1 MCENNI
7 KFSVLGGDL
16 RQLAIAR
23 KLSSL
28 GFETAVWGLGVGT
41 DEIGDAVRC
50 DAWEDAVKKSKV
62 WVLPL
67 PASAD
72 GVYVNCPMCRAEESQ
87 RLRMSVLLDA
97 ADGQTMIM
105 GGRFTPLFKS
115 RADEKN
121 IKLIDYFNSEELQ
134 IKNAIPTA
142 EGAIAIAMNELPITL
157 HGSRVAVVGYGR
169 VGKTL
174 SDMLVSLGA
183 HVTVAARKSTDL
195 AWADARKCSRLQ
207 IQVKNGQSSLTE
219 LGKDYDVVFN
229 TVPCWIFDADV
240 LKHFDTNTLFI
251 DLASAP
257 GGVDT
262 KTASAL
268 GLKVIWA
275 LSLPGKC
282 SPFTAGNIICDSILE
297 TLRRLEVI
305 Q

>member
-1 MCENNI
+1 MRDKNI
-7 KFSVLGGDL
+7 KFAVLGGDL
-16 RQLAIAR
+16 RQLAVSRRLA
-23 KLSSL
+23 SL
-28 GFETAVWGLGVGT
+28 GFETAVWGLGAGL

-50 DAWEDAVKKSKV
+50 DVWEDAVKGSKV
-62 WVLPL
+62 WILPL

-72 GVYVNCPMCRAEESQ
+72 GVYVNCPMCGAEEQ
-87 RLRMSVLLDA
+87 KKLRMSALLDI
-97 ADGQTMIM
+97 ADEGTLIM

-121 IKLIDYFNSEELQ
+121 IKLIDYFNSEDLQ

-157 HGSRVAVVGYGR
+157 HSARVAVVGYGR
-169 VGKTL
+169 IGKTL
-174 SDMLVSLGA
+174 SDMLVALGA
-183 HVTVAARKSTDL
+183 DVTVAARKSTDL
-195 AWADARKCSRLQ
+195 AWADTRKCSQLR
-207 IQVKNGQSSLTE
+207 IQVKNGQSSLAE
-219 LGKDYDVVFN
+219 LGKNYDVIFN
-229 TVPCWIFDADV
+229 TVPCWVFDENV
-240 LKHFDTNTLFI
+240 LKNFNKNTLII

-282 SPFTAGNIICDSILE
+282 SPFTAGNIICESILE
-297 TLRRLEVI
+297 TLNRLEVI
-305 Q
+305 

>member
-1 MCENNI
+1 MHENNI
-7 KFSVLGGDL
+7 KFAVLGGDL
-16 RQLAIAR
+16 RQLAVSRRLA
-23 KLSSL
+23 SL
-28 GFETAVWGLGVGT
+28 GFETAVWGLGVVS

-50 DAWEDAVKKSKV
+50 DAWEDAVKNSKV
-62 WVLPL
+62 WILPL

-72 GVYVNCPMCRAEESQ
+72 GVYINCPMCSSEEQ
-87 RLRMSVLLDA
+87 RKLRMSALLDI
-97 ADGQTMIM
+97 ADEQTLIL

-115 RADEKN
+115 RADEKS
-121 IKLIDYFNSEELQ
+121 IKVIDYFNSEELQ

-157 HGSRVAVVGYGR
+157 HGARVAVVGYGR

-174 SDMLVSLGA
+174 SDMLVALGA
-183 HVTVAARKSTDL
+183 KVTVAARKSTDL
-195 AWADARKCSRLQ
+195 AWADIRKCSQLR
-207 IQVKNGQSSLTE
+207 IQVKNGQSSLAE
-219 LGKDYDVVFN
+219 LGKNYDVIFN
-229 TVPCWIFDADV
+229 TVPCWVFDEKV
-240 LKHFDTNTLFI
+240 LKNFNKNTLII

-262 KTASAL
+262 KTASEL

-297 TLRRLEVI
+297 TLNRLEVI
-305 Q
+305 

>member
-1 MCENNI
+1 MCESNI

-16 RQLAIAR
+16 RQLAISRRLAN
-23 KLSSL
+23 L
-28 GFETAVWGLGVGT
+28 GFETAVWGLGVGA

-62 WVLPL
+62 WILPL
-67 PASAD
+67 PASSD
-72 GVYVNCPMCRAEESQ
+72 GVYINCPMCRGEEQ
-87 RLRMSVLLDA
+87 QKLRLSAILDA
-97 ADGQTMIM
+97 TDEKTLIM

-115 RADEKN
+115 RADEKG
-121 IKLIDYFNSEELQ
+121 IRVIDYFNSEELQ

-157 HGSRVAVVGYGR
+157 HGARVAVVGYGR

-174 SDMLVSLGA
+174 ADMLVSLGA
-183 HVTVAARKSTDL
+183 DVTVAARKSTDL
-195 AWADARKCSRLQ
+195 AWADTRRCRPLR
-207 IQVKNGQSSLTE
+207 IQVKNGQSSLGE
-219 LGKDYDVVFN
+219 LGRGYDVIFN
-229 TVPCWIFDADV
+229 TVPCWIFDENV
-240 LKHFDTNTLFI
+240 LKQFDKNTLMI

-262 KTASAL
+262 KTASSL
-268 GLKVIWA
+268 GLRVIWA

-297 TLRRLEVI
+297 TLRCMEVI
-305 Q
+305 L

>member
-1 MCENNI
+1 MHESNI
-7 KFSVLGGDL
+7 KFAVLGGDL
-16 RQLAIAR
+16 RQLAVSRRLA
-23 KLSSL
+23 SL
-28 GFETAVWGLGVGT
+28 GHETAVWGLGVGA

-50 DAWEDAVKKSKV
+50 DTWEDAVKNSKV
-62 WVLPL
+62 WILPL

-72 GVYVNCPMCRAEESQ
+72 GVYVNCPMCNSEEQ
-87 RLRMSVLLDA
+87 RKLRMSAILDIA
-97 ADGQTMIM
+97 NDQTLIM

-121 IKLIDYFNSEELQ
+121 IKVIDYFNSEELH

-157 HGSRVAVVGYGR
+157 HEARVAVVGYGR
-169 VGKTL
+169 VGRTL
-174 SDMLVSLGA
+174 SDMLVAMGA
-183 HVTVAARKSTDL
+183 DVTVAARKSTDL
-195 AWADARKCSRLQ
+195 AWADTRKCSQLR
-207 IQVKNGQSSLTE
+207 IQVKNGQSSLAE
-219 LGKDYDVVFN
+219 LGKNYDVIFN
-229 TVPCWIFDADV
+229 TVPCWVFDEKV
-240 LKHFDTNTLFI
+240 LKNFNKNTLII

-282 SPFTAGNIICDSILE
+282 SPFTAGNIICESILE
-297 TLRRLEVI
+297 TLNRLEVI
-305 Q
+305 

>member
-1 MCENNI
+1 MRDNNI
-7 KFSVLGGDL
+7 KFAVLGGDL
-16 RQLAIAR
+16 RQLAVSRRLAG
-23 KLSSL
+23 L
-28 GFETAVWGLGVGT
+28 GFETAVWGIDVGA

-50 DAWEDAVKKSKV
+50 DVWEDAVKGSKV
-62 WVLPL
+62 WILPL

-72 GVYVNCPMCRAEESQ
+72 GVYINCPMCRSEEPQ
-87 RLRMSVLLDA
+87 KLRMSALLDA
-97 ADGQTMIM
+97 CDEQTLLM

-115 RADEKN
+115 KADEKN

-157 HGSRVAVVGYGR
+157 HSSRVAVIGYGR

-174 SDMLVSLGA
+174 ADMLVSLGA
-183 HVTVAARKSTDL
+183 EVTVAARKSTDL
-195 AWADARKCSRLQ
+195 AWADTRKCAQLR
-207 IQVKNGQSSLTE
+207 IQVKNGQSSLIE
-219 LGKDYDVVFN
+219 LGRGYDVIFN
-229 TVPCWIFDADV
+229 TVPCWILDENV
-240 LKHFDTNTLFI
+240 LKNFNKNTLII

-257 GGVDT
+257 GGVNT
-262 KTASAL
+262 KVASEL

-297 TLRRLEVI
+297 TLIRLEVI
-305 Q
+305 

>member
-1 MCENNI
+1 MCESNI
-7 KFSVLGGDL
+7 KFCVLGGDL
-16 RQLAIAR
+16 RQLAVSRRLAE
-23 KLSSL
+23 L
-28 GFETAVWGLGVGT
+28 GFETAVWGLGVGA

-50 DAWEDAVKKSKV
+50 DAWEDAVKNSKV
-62 WVLPL
+62 WILPL

-72 GVYVNCPMCRAEESQ
+72 GVYVNCSMCGAEEQ
-87 RLRMSVLLDA
+87 KKLRMSALLDI
-97 ADGQTMIM
+97 ADEGTLIM

-121 IKLIDYFNSEELQ
+121 VKLIDYFNSEDLQ

-157 HGSRVAVVGYGR
+157 HSARVAVVGYGR
-169 VGKTL
+169 IGKTL
-174 SDMLVSLGA
+174 SDMLVALGA
-183 HVTVAARKSTDL
+183 DVTVAARKSTDL
-195 AWADARKCSRLQ
+195 AWADTRKCSTLRIQ
-207 IQVKNGQSSLTE
+207 IKDGVSSLVE
-219 LGKDYDVVFN
+219 LGEGYDVIFN
-229 TVPCWIFDADV
+229 TVPHWVFDENV
-240 LKHFDTNTLFI
+240 LKQFNKNTLMI

-282 SPFTAGNIICDSILE
+282 SPFTAGNIICDSILDIL
-297 TLRRLEVI
+297 TRLEVI
-305 Q
+305 